1 VSAPARFRFRAYAQ
15 SGGHDSGYVMAA
27 DRADAV
33 RQLSQAGKIPYELK
47 QVDGSAAAPAS
58 SSSFFGLFQPK
69 LDLTH
74 FLSELSVII
83 GSGFNVDIA
92 LKAVADA
99 ETNKGQKARI
109 QAIHSQIT
117 EGKSVAEAFASQP
130 SMPPEVVALV
140 ASGESSGRLDVVVSE
155 LAKTHALRA
164 KRRSEITEAMIY
176 PAFLLLIMVGALLVL
191 SLYLVPALEP
201 IFTNAGAE
209 PPFIVRALGGVGETI
224 KQFGFLILAGLGG
237 LALLLA
243 VFFQRP
249 ATKARLMDVAARI
262 PVISGIVRSATRER
276 YLNTMSLLL
285 GNGVP
290 MLDAMNLA
298 ADTAPS
304 AGHKAK
310 LLQARQRVASG
321 EPIWQALK
329 SSDAFPDPIL
339 SLVRLGEESNN
350 LAVMMGRSGTMT
362 QVQMQRTI
370 SRALSMLTPAMT
382 IVLGG
387 LVGSLVISVM
397 TTLLSINEMAIR

>member
-1 VSAPARFRFRAYAQ
+1 MKTTSRFKFRAYAQ
-15 SGGHDSGYVMAA
+15 SGGHDSGYLMAV

-47 QVDGSAAAPAS
+47 QVDGSAATPS

-130 SMPPEVVALV
+130 NMPPDVVALV
-140 ASGESSGRLDVVVSE
+140 ASGESSGRLDIVVSE
-155 LAKTHALRA
+155 LSKSHALRA
-164 KRRSEITEAMIY
+164 KRKSEITEAMVY

-209 PPFIVRALGGVGETI
+209 PPFLVRALGGVGETI

-249 ATKARLMDVAARI
+249 ATKARLMDFAARI
-262 PVISGIVRSATRER
+262 PVVSGIVRSATRER
-276 YLNTMSLLL
+276 YLNTMALLL

-329 SSDAFPDPIL
+329 SSDAFPDSIL

-350 LAVMMGRSGTMT
+350 LATMMGRSGNMT

-370 SRALSMLTPAMT
+370 SRALAMLTPAMT